1 MADLGLSWTSAG
13 LVVISTV
20 GIYIA
25 FLLLI
30 RIAGQRALATMS
42 SFDFA
47 AAVAFGAVIGRV
59 TLGYTP
65 TLGAGVI
72 SLATLFALQSTFGRL
87 RRIRRVDRV
96 ISNLPLLLM
105 ANGHVIDHNLRR
117 HNIAQD
123 ELRAKLRLSGIR
135 RYEDVAAVILERTGQ
150 VSILRQGE
158 TIAADLL
165 TDVEGYELIAA
176 GAVDEGSDEMRATP

>member
-1 MADLGLSWTSAG
+1 MEDLGLSWTSAG
-13 LVVISTV
+13 LVVISTI
-20 GIYIA
+20 GIYVA
-25 FLLLI
+25 FLVLI

-65 TLGAGVI
+65 TLLAGVI
-72 SLATLFALQSTFGRL
+72 SLTTLFALQASFGRL
-87 RRIRRVDRV
+87 RRARPVDRV

-105 ANGHVIDHNLRR
+105 ANGQVIEQNLRR
-117 HNIAQD
+117 HQIAQD

-135 RYEDVAAVILERTGQ
+135 RYEDVAAVILERTGE
-150 VSILRQGE
+150 VSVLRQGE
-158 TIAADLL
+158 TIAEDLVS
-165 TDVEGYELIAA
+165 DVEGYELISA
-176 GAVDEGSDEMRATP
+176 GAFDDNSGGMRQAT